1 MTVFATS
8 LNQTALLLI
17 FIITGYILSR
27 WKIVPENSPAVLANL
42 EKTILIPA
50 LVLSTF
56 LNSFT
61 PQMLSEAAELL
72 LAGTVFVVICIVF
85 SFLCARFLSK
95 DPYER
100 NVFAYGLI
108 FPNYGYMGNAVVMAV
123 FPQLF
128 LEYILF
134 TLPLW
139 IMTYVWGISALLLKD
154 GSAKPTWKQRLKDF
168 FSPMLISVLLGGLL
182 SLLQIPVPQFVK
194 DAVTSAG
201 DCVSPL
207 AMLLSGMILA
217 KFPLG
222 QILGIKRVYLVTALR
237 LIVFPG
243 LFLLAMTVVPFPET
257 IAICAVCVLSM
268 PLGMNTVIFPSA
280 YGKDTR
286 VASGMVLVSHVLSCL
301 TIPVIFLLMESLLK

>member
-27 WKIVPENSPAVLANL
+27 WKIVPENSASVLANL
-42 EKTILIPA
+42 EKTLLIPA

-72 LAGTVFVVICIVF
+72 LAGTVFVVICIAF

-100 NVFAYGLI
+100 NVFTYGLI

-257 IAICAVCVLSM
+257 VAICAVCVLSM

-301 TIPVIFLLMESLLK
+301 TIPVLFLLMESLLK